1 MRTGLVV
8 FALLFSLQFQACS
21 KKSTITQGADTQGQN
36 AAVISDPGTPDSGA
50 ALDNQKAQNRPASES
65 GAAQTAAKPATS
77 RAGQVAFDDVRFDFD
92 RDHLSPAA
100 REVLGKLAAY
110 IADTPSVSLLIEGH
124 CDERGTAEYNYALG
138 QRRANTAKQ
147 FLVDSGID
155 PKRISTI
162 SYGKDRPLD
171 PAANEE
177 AWAKNRRAHFVLK

>member
-1 MRTGLVV
+1 MNKSLLMRTGLVV

-36 AAVISDPGTPDSGA
+36 AAVISDPGTPD
-50 ALDNQKAQNRPASES
+50 S

-155 PKRISTI
+155 SKRISTI